1 MKVVGFCGYS
11 GAGKTTLV
19 EQLTQQLTQA
29 GHRVSVIK
37 HAHHDFDI
45 DHEGKDSWRHRKAG
59 AFEVV
64 IASNRRLAKLRE
76 YVAEAEPTVHDLIA
90 ELSDCD
96 WALVEGFKHAAIL
109 KIEVWRAANGKPA
122 LDPLD
127 AHVVAICTDS
137 PGQLPVP
144 TALPVLALGHVDA
157 VAAFLLSTS
166 ERYDYTAPDLAAC
179 APAATAD
186 ADAGRSAR
194 PVAGHC
200 AAAALG

>member
-19 EQLTQQLTQA
+19 EQLTRWLAQA

-64 IASNRRLAKLRE
+64 IASNRRFAKLRE
-76 YVAEAEPTVHDLIA
+76 YETEAEPTLHDLIA

-96 WALVEGFKHAAIL
+96 WVLVEGFKHAAVP

-122 LDPLD
+122 LYPFD
-127 AHVVAICTDS
+127 AFVAAVCTDA

-144 TALPVLALGHVDA
+144 TALPVLALGDAGA
-157 VAAFLLSTS
+157 VADYLLNTS
-166 ERYDYTAPDLAAC
+166 ERYDYNAPEAAS
-179 APAATAD
+179 ANAD
-186 ADAGRSAR
+186 ADARRGAR
-194 PVAGHC
+194 PAAGRRS
-200 AAAALG
+200 AAALG